1 MNLLNIPLFEAMQQ
15 KMQYHSSRQAVLAQN
30 VANADTPGY
39 MAKDM
44 DAPNFGAMLG
54 TGMIMAT
61 TNAKHMQPGMNGSS
75 GSGRIADR
83 KNTYE
88 LNPIGNSVVLEEEV
102 MRVAEN
108 QAEYQKTT
116 SMYKKSL
123 EMFRIALGKAS
134 GG

>member
-39 MAKDM
+39 LAKEM
-44 DAPNFGAMLG
+44 TAPNFGAMLG
-54 TGMIMAT
+54 SSMKMAT
-61 TNAKHMQPGMNGSS
+61 TNAKHMQAGNNGNS
-75 GSGRIADR
+75 GSGKITPRA
-83 KNTYE
+83 NTYE
-88 LNPIGNSVVLEEEV
+88 LNPIGNNVVLEEEV

-108 QAEYQKTT
+108 QSEYQKTT

-123 EMFRIALGKAS
+123 EMFKIALGKAN